1 MSSSGRWSRCAPA
14 RGGIARQVRRA
25 LVTVTDVA
33 AGVVIVPHVPGLVG
47 RRATAGGPAAVAAGR
62 LLAAAAALT
71 PPATGALPERR

>member
-33 AGVVIVPHVPGLVG
+33 AGVVIVAHVPGLVG
-47 RRATAGGPAAVAAGR
+47 RRAAVAAGR

-71 PPATGALPERR
+71 PAATGALPVRR